1 MKKRLLILLGILL
14 LLILM
19 YLFYGL
25 KASTANYVLSRRI
38 PQLLAMTI
46 TGAAIASSALLF
58 QTITN
63 NRILTPSILGLDS
76 LYVLIQT
83 GAMFIPLLIWG
94 REASIMQGS
103 LPDFIIS
110 IAIMVVFSVTIL
122 GSLLKL
128 LKGNLPKLLLS
139 GMILGM
145 LFQSVSS
152 FLQVIMDPNEY
163 LLLQSKLFA
172 SFNNISTE
180 LVLPSAVVLI
190 LVIVLVY
197 RRASELDVMN
207 LGKDHAVG
215 LGVNYDSLVRFGIMA
230 SAVLV
235 AVSTALVGP
244 ITFLGILVSNLAREM
259 IPNYRHRYLL
269 PASMMIGAG
278 TLILGQFLTGTL
290 LKIETPVSVIINF
303 IGGIYF
309 IYLLF
314 KGSKL

>member
-145 LFQSVSS
+145 LFQSISS
-152 FLQVIMDPNEY
+152 FLQVLMDPNEY
-163 LLLQSKLFA
+163 LFLQSKLFA

-180 LVLPSAVVLI
+180 LVLPSAVVMV
-190 LVIVLVY
+190 LVIALVY
-197 RRASELDVMN
+197 RRAPELDVMN

>member
-180 LVLPSAVVLI
+180 LVLPSAVVMV
-190 LVIVLVY
+190 LVIALVY
-197 RRASELDVMN
+197 RRAPELDVMN

>member
-180 LVLPSAVVLI
+180 LVLPSAVVMV
-190 LVIVLVY
+190 LVIALVY
-197 RRASELDVMN
+197 RRAPELDVMN

-290 LKIETPVSVIINF
+290 LKIEPPVSVIINF
-303 IGGIYF
+303 IGGTYF

>member
-103 LPDFIIS
+103 LPD
-110 IAIMVVFSVTIL
+110 
-122 GSLLKL
+122 
-128 LKGNLPKLLLS
+128 
-139 GMILGM
+139 
-145 LFQSVSS
+145 
-152 FLQVIMDPNEY
+152 
-163 LLLQSKLFA
+163 
-172 SFNNISTE
+172 
-180 LVLPSAVVLI
+180 
-190 LVIVLVY
+190 
-197 RRASELDVMN
+197 
-207 LGKDHAVG
+207 
-215 LGVNYDSLVRFGIMA
+215 
-230 SAVLV
+230 
-235 AVSTALVGP
+235 
-244 ITFLGILVSNLAREM
+244 
-259 IPNYRHRYLL
+259 
-269 PASMMIGAG
+269 
-278 TLILGQFLTGTL
+278 
-290 LKIETPVSVIINF
+290 
-303 IGGIYF
+303 
-309 IYLLF
+309 
-314 KGSKL
+314 

>member
-1 MKKRLLILLGILL
+1 MKKRLLLLLG
-14 LLILM
+14 LLILSALLF
-19 YLFYGL
+19 LFYGL
-25 KASTANYVLSRRI
+25 KPATADFVLSRRI
-38 PQLLAMTI
+38 PALLAMLL
-46 TGAAIASSALLF
+46 TGSAIAASSLLF

-83 GAMFIPLLIWG
+83 GAMFLPLILFG
-94 REASIMQGS
+94 RDAGAVRGS
-103 LPDFIIS
+103 LPDFLVS
-110 IAIMVVFSVTIL
+110 IAVMVAFSVTIL

-139 GMILGM
+139 GLVLGM

-152 FLQVIMDPNEY
+152 FLQILMDPNEY
-163 LLLQSKLFA
+163 LQLQGRLFA
-172 SFNNISTE
+172 SFNNISTG
-180 LVLPSAVVLI
+180 LVLPSALVLL
-190 LVIVLVY
+190 LVILLVWQK
-197 RRASELDVMN
+197 APELDVMN
-207 LGKDHAVG
+207 LGRDHAVG
-215 LGVNYDSLVRFGIMA
+215 LGISYDNLIRFGIIA
-230 SAVLV
+230 CSILV

-259 IPNYRHRYLL
+259 IPDFRHRHLL
-269 PASMMIGAG
+269 PASMMLGAV

-290 LKIETPVSVIINF
+290 LKLETPVSVIINF

-314 KGSKL
+314 KGTKL